1 MNFIKKNK
9 NEQLIELD
17 DNCISNKF
25 VENLL
30 NINIPN
36 DSNLNELEFFT
47 NYDHDLENS
56 LINTIDKTQTIL
68 GKATLKKY
76 ISNYSY
82 DKNNIKNIK
91 KIVKHIQKNNIDTDL
106 TDISENI
113 ENVLWFYKTIDENL
127 NSMLEQLYFN
137 LPIKKLN
144 DYLNNHKIL
153 LNISSIYNIYIY
165 PLTNILGPVVSILVP
180 YIIARIYKI
189 NIPFNFFMKFIKKFF
204 NNVTN
209 KKHLFSMIIYVGLY
223 VYSIYRQI
231 KQAYDLKQI
240 VNIFHKKIISL
251 KKVLNKINSL
261 FDNFSDFYKSPKLN
275 PLLDELK
282 TVPDKI
288 QTFMLTGNV
297 LYFINKFRNNDYLIN
312 ILKLIG
318 ELDVIISIHKL
329 LDSKNYSFATFKNK
343 KNPYIYLK
351 KMNHPQL
358 KNPVKNTI
366 KIKNNNLMI
375 TGPNAAGKSTF
386 VKGIVVN
393 IILAQTL
400 GICCATKAIITPFK
414 YIKTHLNTPD
424 KLNTQSLF
432 EAEMYKCKD
441 IIDNIKHNNNKSLI
455 ILDELFSS
463 TNYREGYSGSCAII
477 KKINEY
483 PNVCTIITT
492 HYEKIPEY
500 SKTIGYKNY
509 RFPVEKL
516 DNKLKYTYNLKR
528 GISKDF
534 VALDILRINNFDHDI
549 IKTAINISK
558 SFNF

>member
-1 MNFIKKNK
+1 
-9 NEQLIELD
+9 
-17 DNCISNKF
+17 
-25 VENLL
+25 
-30 NINIPN
+30 
-36 DSNLNELEFFT
+36 
-47 NYDHDLENS
+47 
-56 LINTIDKTQTIL
+56 
-68 GKATLKKY
+68 
-76 ISNYSY
+76 
-82 DKNNIKNIK
+82 
-91 KIVKHIQKNNIDTDL
+91 
-106 TDISENI
+106 
-113 ENVLWFYKTIDENL
+113 
-127 NSMLEQLYFN
+127 
-137 LPIKKLN
+137 
-144 DYLNNHKIL
+144 
-153 LNISSIYNIYIY
+153 
-165 PLTNILGPVVSILVP
+165 
-180 YIIARIYKI
+180 
-189 NIPFNFFMKFIKKFF
+189 IKKFF

-400 GICCATKAIITPFK
+400 GICCATKAI
-414 YIKTHLNTPD
+414 
-424 KLNTQSLF
+424 
-432 EAEMYKCKD
+432 
-441 IIDNIKHNNNKSLI
+441 
-455 ILDELFSS
+455 
-463 TNYREGYSGSCAII
+463 
-477 KKINEY
+477 
-483 PNVCTIITT
+483 
-492 HYEKIPEY
+492 
-500 SKTIGYKNY
+500 
-509 RFPVEKL
+509 
-516 DNKLKYTYNLKR
+516 
-528 GISKDF
+528 
-534 VALDILRINNFDHDI
+534 
-549 IKTAINISK
+549 
-558 SFNF
+558 